1 VTAVGNTIAAI
12 EQWDSIARADPGQW
26 DRMAGAR
33 VLHSHGWLRALEE
46 SSLVRGRHVYFVA
59 RGGDG
64 LLGAI
69 ATRLQVRGQAGRT
82 LDHLLFNRGATLARH
97 LGASPLPALVGGTQ
111 VGYAN
116 PIALHPG
123 LSAAERGAVRR
134 ELLACVERTAAENG
148 WSVCLRDLP
157 RDGSPLAQALAD
169 RDYLRT
175 PEMPVACLPITW
187 DSFAGYLAQL
197 KASHR
202 WSAKNVRREMN
213 AARRHGLVIEA
224 IGGASFDPEPLHA
237 LLDAHHFRRN
247 REPFPYDPGLLQR
260 TKSYLGDRAMIHVA
274 RIGGRLGGVSLGV
287 GDADAVH
294 RLKVGVDPGV
304 GREASLFA
312 NLCYNCP
319 IETLTATGCRRI
331 YYGRLLYDFKVR
343 RGCTLIDADL
353 YVNCRNRMR
362 RSMLVALLEIR
373 SRRVAARTAGLPR
386 LVEAAGD
393 ADFDR
398 PKHAW
403 ASADAS

>member
-1 VTAVGNTIAAI
+1 MGNTIAAI
-12 EQWDSIARADPGQW
+12 EQWDSITRADPGQW

-46 SSLVRGRHVYFVA
+46 SALVRRRHVYFVA
-59 RGGDG
+59 RGGDE

-69 ATRLQVRGQAGRT
+69 LTRLQLRGQAGVT
-82 LDHLLFNRGATLARH
+82 LDHTLFNRAATLARH
-97 LGASPLPALVGGTQ
+97 LRASPLPALVAGTQ
-111 VGYAN
+111 VGYAS
-116 PIALHPG
+116 PLVLHPG
-123 LSAAERGAVRR
+123 LSAAERGAVRQ
-134 ELLACVERTAAENG
+134 ELLASVERTAAENG

-157 RDGSPLAQALAD
+157 HDGSPLAQALAD
-169 RDYLRT
+169 RGYLRT

-187 DSFAGYLAQL
+187 DSFTGYLAHL
-197 KASHR
+197 NASHR
-202 WSAKNVRREMN
+202 WSAKNVRRELN

-224 IGGASFDPEPLHA
+224 IAGASFDPQPLHA

-247 REPFPYDPGLLQR
+247 REPFPYDAGLLPR
-260 TKSYLGDRAMIHVA
+260 IKSYLGDRAIIHVA
-274 RIGGRLGGVSLGV
+274 RVGGRVGGVSVGV
-287 GDADAVH
+287 ADADAMH
-294 RLKVGVDPGV
+294 RLKVGVDPAV

-312 NLCYNCP
+312 NLCYNHP
-319 IETLTATGCRRI
+319 IERLTGTGCRRI
-331 YYGRLLYDFKVR
+331 YYGRLLYDFKIR

-386 LVEAAGD
+386 LVDAADD
-393 ADFDR
+393 ADVDR
-398 PKHAW
+398 PNRAW